1 MNLLGLHDKSRE
13 EILDL
18 LELASQFVDDRGRVT
33 TPSKYSH
40 ALSGEVVALMFMEP
54 STRTRASFEIAAVRL
69 GAHPLVLMV
78 TGSSMEKGETLLD
91 TCHNLE
97 AMGVGAFVLR
107 DSQRSLPFTIA
118 DNVSAAVIN
127 AGNGTGE
134 HPTQALIDAFTLT
147 RTLGRKDLDGVRVAI
162 IGDVLHSRVARSNV
176 YALSKLG
183 ADVVLGGPPQ
193 LLPMST
199 DGWAAQT
206 VTTRREAL
214 DGADAVIMLRIQVE
228 RMVENVDFDR
238 YVQDWGVDEQV
249 METEMKAQALIMHP
263 GPVIRGIELSNG
275 VVESPRSL
283 ILKQT
288 GNGVAI
294 RQAVL
299 LQAFG
304 RV

>member
-1 MNLLGLHDKSRE
+1 MNLLGLHDKSRD
-13 EILDL
+13 EILEL

-33 TPSKYSH
+33 TPEKYSR

-238 YVQDWGVDEQV
+238 YVQDWGVDEHV
-249 METEMKAQALIMHP
+249 METEMKSQALIMHP

>member
-1 MNLLGLHDKSRE
+1 MNLLGLHEKSRD
-13 EILDL
+13 EILEL
-18 LELASQFVDDRGRVT
+18 LELASRFVDDQGKVT
-33 TPSKYSH
+33 TPSEYRE

-54 STRTRASFEIAAVRL
+54 STRTRASFEIASVRL

-78 TGSSMEKGETLLD
+78 SGSSMEKGESLLD

-107 DSQRSLPFTIA
+107 DSQRSLPFAIA

-147 RTLGRKDLDGVRVAI
+147 RTLKRKDLDGVRVAI

-199 DGWAAQT
+199 DGWAART

-238 YVQDWGVDEQV
+238 YVQEWGVDEQV
-249 METEMKAQALIMHP
+249 LETEMKPEALIMHP
-263 GPVIRGIELSNG
+263 GPVIRGVELSNG

>member
-1 MNLLGLHDKSRE
+1 MNLLGLHDKSRD
-13 EILDL
+13 EILEL

-33 TPSKYSH
+33 TPEKYSR

-263 GPVIRGIELSNG
+263 GPVIRGVELSNG

-299 LQAFG
+299 LKAFG